1 MSASV
6 HAEAGREEDADR
18 LEVPVYIRRIMF
30 FVERIGGGP
39 PKLTPLWKA
48 IALIAVYLI
57 MAVLTP
63 LNYTYVAGLPWRI
76 SLPNIVLCFCYA
88 TDFVGMIYMARMIP
102 DASPWTNLD
111 NKLSVEILKETFSPI
126 GPSLIIFVG
135 SFAAITVAYA
145 YDECARR
152 GLDPP
157 GPEFIIIQLI
167 SMSYAIL
174 HMFYDCL
181 TFQYLGVL
189 VAAQQEEF
197 IKKIADRLITFE
209 EAIREH
215 KEMHQRHRMIFKV
228 VIIEGNLAWSLFML
242 FSIINLYEYFV
253 MPWGHWSHIYT
264 YCLNVLGM
272 CIVWPIHWTGP
283 NENQDALQVMVAEAV
298 ESVHAWKEKEKE
310 SVLKGEDPVLKEEGD
325 ALMPSQYNHV
335 GDSEKTQTTELWNA
349 RERTSFL
356 IYLQTTMLKVSAFN
370 WPVGLGFI
378 MEICI
383 LYATYAFVMWQIS
396 ALNGWSGLSFDR
408 EES

>member
-1 MSASV
+1 MSAPV
-6 HAEAGREEDADR
+6 HAEAGREEDVDH

-30 FVERIGGGP
+30 FIERVGGGP
-39 PKLTPLWKA
+39 PELTPLWKA
-48 IALIAVYLI
+48 ITLIAVYLI
-57 MAVLTP
+57 MTVLTP

-76 SLPNIVLCFCYA
+76 SLPSIVLCFCYA

-126 GPSLIIFVG
+126 GPSLIIFIG
-135 SFAAITVAYA
+135 SLFAMMVSYA

-167 SMSYAIL
+167 SMSYAIF

-189 VAAQQEEF
+189 IAAQQEAF

-215 KEMHQRHRMIFKV
+215 REMHQRHRMIFKV
-228 VIIEGNLAWSLFML
+228 VTIEGNLACSMFMFL
-242 FSIINLYEYFV
+242 SIINLYEYFV
-253 MPWGHWSHIYT
+253 MPWGHWSHIYF

-298 ESVHAWKEKEKE
+298 ESVDAWKEKE
-310 SVLKGEDPVLKEEGD
+310 SVLKDPVLKGEGD
-325 ALMPSQYNHV
+325 ALTPSRYNHV
-335 GDSEKTQTTELWNA
+335 GEKTQTTELWNA